1 MEEIL
6 HHLGCIKPYEYWDIY
21 YIKWC
26 RMSSINSISWFP
38 ESSTHILRKILELP
52 RWWLP
57 WKSFWPLMGWSLA
70 GSPRKAIEKDGDLW
84 KVRCFFSTTDAH
96 DVIIIYIYICILY
109 TWHKYIFVYIINIC
123 NYKLYIYLW
132 CGHMAVL
139 FCNSTCF
146 SSVTGSLEEIEPG

>member
-6 HHLGCIKPYEYWDIY
+6 HHLGCIKSYEYWDIY
-21 YIKWC
+21 YINWC
-26 RMSSINSISWFP
+26 RISSINSISWFP

-96 DVIIIYIYICILY
+96 DVIIIYIYICI
-109 TWHKYIFVYIINIC
+109 HDINIFIHI
-123 NYKLYIYLW
+123 YIYINIYDVVIWPFFVILL
-132 CGHMAVL
+132 V
-139 FCNSTCF
+139 
-146 SSVTGSLEEIEPG
+146 SVQLLGRWKRLNLGKICRLN